1 MQRGQTGFLNFH
13 RRAVGWSLV
22 FHGIIIFTLF
32 ISAPVKSM
40 ASLGTIFVSILAPSS
55 QTESG
60 YSATLP
66 QQTAFLRHPIPSP
79 AKKTNTKRPQQQ
91 VMGHQ
96 EIEKEISYSVTD
108 ELRPVIP
115 ADGNEMAAGTSVGLS
130 ADAQQNAPA
139 GESGFGTQGVGFA
152 GETKFGQAGAPFFL
166 YQAIPAYPAQARRLG
181 MEGRVVLKLLIDA
194 NGELVHI
201 EVVESA
207 GYGFTEASI
216 AAVKKSTYAP
226 GVRNGV
232 KVATRALLPIS
243 FRLQ

>member
-1 MQRGQTGFLNFH
+1 
-13 RRAVGWSLV
+13 
-22 FHGIIIFTLF
+22 
-32 ISAPVKSM
+32 
-40 ASLGTIFVSILAPSS
+40 
-55 QTESG
+55 
-60 YSATLP
+60 
-66 QQTAFLRHPIPSP
+66 
-79 AKKTNTKRPQQQ
+79 
-91 VMGHQ
+91 
-96 EIEKEISYSVTD
+96 
-108 ELRPVIP
+108 
-115 ADGNEMAAGTSVGLS
+115 
-130 ADAQQNAPA
+130 
-139 GESGFGTQGVGFA
+139 
-152 GETKFGQAGAPFFL
+152 
-166 YQAIPAYPAQARRLG
+166 